1 MPQAEKTEEQAENIE
16 NEEVVDVEIEEN
28 TPETTDS
35 QEKAEEPEKVEQKTD
50 SKAPEGELEDYS
62 EGVQKRINKLTA
74 KMREAERRE
83 QAAIDYAKGLQSK
96 LSESEKKGSTLD
108 TSYMTEF
115 ETRVKTQEQ
124 LLKDQLKKAIDNGD
138 VDAQVEAQK
147 QLAKVAHDNE
157 RLTYVKQQQEEK
169 AKEEPQKQEE
179 QKPQRQAT
187 PDPKATAWASK
198 NEWFGQNEPMTLT
211 AFSLHKALVEQEG
224 YDPTTDEFY
233 EELDLRMKRE
243 FPHKFEEKPKVSTR
257 PTVMSGSKNVT
268 SNRKTVKLSQSE
280 LAIAKKL
287 GVSPKQYAQ
296 QVALMSKDR

>member
-1 MPQAEKTEEQAENIE
+1 MPEAEKIETQEEKPE
-16 NEEVVDVEIEEN
+16 NEEVVDVEVEEES
-28 TPETTDS
+28 TETEQKPEKPPET
-35 QEKAEEPEKVEQKTD
+35 EEKVESKEKTD
-50 SKAPEGELEDYS
+50 ELEDYS

-96 LSESEKKGSTLD
+96 LSEAEKKGTTLD

-124 LLKDQLKKAIDNGD
+124 LLKDQLKRAIDSGD

-157 RLTYVKQQQEEK
+157 RLSYVKQQQEEK
-169 AKEEPQKQEE
+169 SKEEPKQEQTTAQAQ
-179 QKPQRQAT
+179 QKAP
-187 PDPKATAWASK
+187 PDPKATAWASR
-198 NEWFGQNEPMTLT
+198 NTWFGQDEPMTLT
-211 AFSLHKALVEQEG
+211 AFSIHKTLVEQEG
-224 YDPTTDEFY
+224 YDTTSDQYY
-233 EELDLRMKRE
+233 EELDSRMRTQ
-243 FPHKFEEKPKVSTR
+243 FPHKFEEKPKTPTR
-257 PTVMSGSKNVT
+257 PTVMSGSNKNAT
-268 SNRKTVKLSQSE
+268 ANRKTIKLSQSE

-296 QVALMSKDR
+296 QVALMNKDR